1 MASRFASL
9 NNGKQAPE
17 ASIVLV
23 NQVIVLRGY
32 ENCHNRLAKA
42 KFSFEKLSNL

>member
-9 NNGKQAPE
+9 NNGTQARE

-32 ENCHNRLAKA
+32 ENCHNRDAKTM
-42 KFSFEKLSNL
+42 FSFKKLSNL

>member
-1 MASRFASL
+1 MASRSPSL
-9 NNGKQAPE
+9 YNGKQAPE

-32 ENCHNRLAKA
+32 ENCHNRVAEAKVLVR
-42 KFSFEKLSNL
+42 KIK